1 LHAELEYEG
10 PVLAHMIP
18 KKEQVRAG
26 EREGGGNSAGVLKSV
41 CHTTLTLPPFLPPYL
56 PPSPS

>member
-26 EREGGGNSAGVLKSV
+26 EGEVGREGGREGHGLARRARV
-41 CHTTLTLPPFLPPYL
+41 
-56 PPSPS
+56 